1 MGTPRAAVLAVG
13 CAIAAAALSGNA
25 LAQGTLR
32 SAAASEPRY
41 EAPIGHRQP
50 RAQDLPSSVVRDE
63 DRMKAD
69 QDALDKKLESSI
81 CRGC

>member
-1 MGTPRAAVLAVG
+1 VAIDAAIL
-13 CAIAAAALSGNA
+13 AAATLSGPADAQNVA
-25 LAQGTLR
+25 QSGAVAQGR
-32 SAAASEPRY
+32 N

-50 RAQDLPSSVVRDE
+50 RVQDLPSGVPRDE

-69 QDALDKKLESSI
+69 QDALDKKLEGSI